1 MSRAKP
7 AAAAA
12 VAALV
17 LSACGSTA
25 KPVAGSAG
33 TQTQASSR
41 GKVDDPRTNNPNH
54 VKCLQQHHLP
64 VTEIEIS
71 GLPSLQIGTTPSSP
85 AVMFVA
91 TPGIAQGAV
100 IQGLKWA
107 QGAEVIGSSLLFP
120 NDGSDS
126 ELKTIEDCLS
136 KGVTG

>member
-12 VAALV
+12 VVLV

-25 KPVAGSAG
+25 KPVAGSAA
-33 TQTQASSR
+33 TQTQAQSR
-41 GKVDDPRTNNPNH
+41 GKIDDPRINQPNH

-64 VTEIEIS
+64 VTELTIS
-71 GLPSLQIGTTPSSP
+71 GLPSLQIGTTPQSP
-85 AVMFVA
+85 TVLFMP

-120 NDGSDS
+120 NSGSDS
-126 ELKTIEDCLS
+126 ELRTIEDCLAE
-136 KGVTG
+136 GVTG